1 MGKKLEQATR
11 KTDFSYRIILA
22 IFALA
27 LAVRLIYLSQITDI
41 PTFDTP
47 IVDSQ
52 QYDLLAR
59 QLAGEGTMDHGFF
72 WQGFFYPLFLSVV
85 YLVSGGSIITAKLIQ
100 ILLGSTV
107 CVLVYRLGVE
117 IFDRRTGL
125 VAGVICALYG
135 PLIYFESELLAT
147 GWASFWSVIL
157 ILFLLRAEKRNN
169 LSAFFILGLCGGLSV
184 LTRATFL
191 PFLAA
196 AALYMAYRLRRSAM
210 TWKRISAR
218 ESILVLGFLVITI
231 PVASLCLRQTGEF
244 GFFPRSGSINL
255 YIGNNPNPEE
265 TIMTRPGQDW
275 RELTRAPML
284 EGSKN
289 GWEVADHYMKLFT
302 QYLAMRPGHYLKGLA
317 VKTVRFITTRELPR
331 NQDIYVSRK
340 YSRLFSLMVWKAG
353 GFGFPFGVLLP
364 LSLLGIY
371 IGKRRIPWAVTL
383 FFIAYPLSIILVFV
397 SARFRVPII
406 PVLAIPA
413 AFGLMSIVDMAKA
426 RKRKSLMICVGAVTA
441 VALLSSLAGP
451 FPVERY
457 NYEAEMHTMLGIRY
471 SKLGLREEAIN
482 HLTTAKSLDPSSV
495 TAHRMLGLVLYDE
508 RRIEEAVEQF
518 EKAYELDPDAYFI
531 LYYLGTG
538 YLSLGRTEEGIEHLE
553 RALSKAVEAREE
565 ILTREIRKILN
576 AEARKRRPQEEQ

>member
-1 MGKKLEQATR
+1 MGKKTR
-11 KTDFSYRIILA
+11 QNSAKNDTSYRIILI
-22 IFALA
+22 IFVLA
-27 LAVRLIYLSQITDI
+27 LVVRLSYLGGINDM
-41 PTFDTP
+41 PTFATP

-52 QYDLLAR
+52 EYDMLAR
-59 QLAGEGTMDHGFF
+59 SLAGEGTMDHTFF
-72 WQGFFYPLFLSVV
+72 WQGFFYPLFLSFI
-85 YLVSGGSIITAKLIQ
+85 YLLTNGSILAAKLIQ
-100 ILLGSTV
+100 ILLGSAV
-107 CVLVYRLGVE
+107 CALVYRLGAE
-117 IFDRRTGL
+117 IFDQRTGT

-135 PLIYFESELLAT
+135 PLVYFESELLAT

-157 ILFLLRAEKRNN
+157 ILLLLRADKRKSMPTC
-169 LSAFFILGLCGGLSV
+169 LAIGLCGGLSG

-191 PFLAA
+191 PFLVV
-196 AALYMAYRLRRSAM
+196 AALYMAYRFRRSAM
-210 TWKRISAR
+210 PWKRIVAR
-218 ESILVLGFLVITI
+218 EAVLVAGFLAITI

-244 GFFPRSGSINL
+244 SFLPRSGSINL
-255 YIGNNPNPEE
+255 YIGNNPDPEE

-289 GWEVADHYMKLFT
+289 GWEAADYYMRLFT
-302 QYLAMRPGHYLKGLA
+302 EYLATQPYHFLKGLA
-317 VKTVRFITTRELPR
+317 VKAVQFITTRELPR

-340 YSRLFSLMVWKAG
+340 YSRLFSLLVWKAG

-364 LSLLGIY
+364 FSLLGII
-371 IGKRRIPWAVTL
+371 IGKRRIPWPMVL
-383 FFIAYPLSIILVFV
+383 FLLLYPLSIILVFV
-397 SARFRVPII
+397 SARYRTPLI

-413 AFGLMSIVDMAKA
+413 AFGFMSVIDMARAHKW
-426 RKRKSLMICVGAVTA
+426 KSLKICSAAVAA

-457 NYEAEMHTMLGIRY
+457 DYEAEMHTMLGIRY
-471 SKLGLREEAIN
+471 SKQGLRDKAIS

-531 LYYLGTG
+531 LYYLGVG
-538 YLSLGRTEEGIEHLE
+538 YLSLGRTEEGIERLE
-553 RALSKAVEAREE
+553 RALSRAVAAREE
-565 ILTREIRKILN
+565 TLIVEIRKILD
-576 AEARKRRPQEEQ
+576 AEAKNQQTRMEQ